1 MAKLTVN
8 VSPAGANEV
17 KSSPCEVYASDKVIH
32 IVCDDAADI
41 MVFDTV
47 GNVLSRGDKNVTVL
61 CSGVYIVS
69 VNGSVSKIM
78 VK

>member
-1 MAKLTVN
+1 
-8 VSPAGANEV
+8 
-17 KSSPCEVYASDKVIH
+17 
-32 IVCDDAADI
+32 

-47 GNVLSRGDKNVTVL
+47 GNLLSRGDKNVTVP